1 MISGIS
7 DWHLS
12 FNSMKCVHIKYKIIE
27 FNIKHEIKTIFK
39 YLFFEI
45 IYLTFYDYKLCLNS
59 FCICTST
66 SRSHDLWTQRTIS
79 AFLRNSKKGIS
90 DTCTKLNFDNK
101 LKSFWIRSHLWSG
114 MPRGGVGGVTP
125 WNFVGKKISRWS
137 LLPPQIFEILRVSPA
152 PGMR

>member
-59 FCICTST
+59 FCGYMY
-66 SRSHDLWTQRTIS
+66 RSHDLWTQRTIS
-79 AFLRNSKKGIS
+79 AFLRNSKNGIS

-125 WNFVGKKISRWS
+125 WNFVGKKSQGKVYS
-137 LLPPQIFEILRVSPA
+137 PPNFWNFES
-152 PGMR
+152 